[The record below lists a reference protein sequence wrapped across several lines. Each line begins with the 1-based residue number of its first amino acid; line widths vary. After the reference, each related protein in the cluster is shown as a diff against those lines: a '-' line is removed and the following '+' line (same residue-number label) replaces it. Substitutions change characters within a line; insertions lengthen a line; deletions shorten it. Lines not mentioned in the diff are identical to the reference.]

1 MKLRLKKNNLTFR
14 QADELIEKYYEG
26 KTSCREEGMLREFLL
41 QSNLPDVYDA
51 EKAIFGYFRPEKSMQ
66 KKSFKLKPLYRSIAA
81 AAAIA
86 LVVISVYKF
95 NPSTKNYA
103 YVDGKKITNM
113 ERVKSLANSSLT
125 DVSSENNVVEEQL
138 EQFSDIEF

>member
-26 KTSCREEGMLREFLL
+26 KTSCCEEDLLRKFFL
-41 QSNLPDVYDA
+41 QSNLPSTYDA
-51 EKAIFGYFRPEKSMQ
+51 EKAIFGYFQPEKSIQ
-66 KKSFKLKPLYRSIAA
+66 KKSFTLKPLYRSIAVA
-81 AAAIA
+81 AAVA
-86 LVVISVYKF
+86 LVIVSVYKF
-95 NPSTKNYA
+95 NPAPKNYA